1 MQDQVENKELVLE
14 EVPAVSEQPVPPVP
28 EQPVTPVEDPA
39 KGVVG
44 FGAFFGLKLLF
55 AIPVIGWIACIIMS
69 FAPKRKSLKNY
80 ARAFLAWLLIGFVIT
95 TTIFVAIGNFV
106 AKEIN
111 GLIGTEFGGIGEMIG
126 IISDV
131 NRGDYSSLI
140 KQMGGMLGEEYR
152 DIFDELGSGEYN
164 DLIDML
170 KDGEYEEALDRFE
183 KGEYQGLVDKLDKDT
198 YDALL
203 EELKQ
208 AKDGNPSEMLQ
219 ELQNFDP
226 SDLSSLFEQAMG
238 SIG

>member
-1 MQDQVENKELVLE
+1 MQEQVGNKELALE
-14 EVPAVSEQPVPPVP
+14 EVPAVVEESVVPAQEQPAAPA
-28 EQPVTPVEDPA
+28 EDPA

-80 ARAFLAWLLIGFVIT
+80 ARAFLAWLLIGFIIT
-95 TTIFVAIGNFV
+95 MTIFVAIGNFV
-106 AKEIN
+106 AQQIN
-111 GLIGTEFGGIGEMIG
+111 GMIGTEFGGIGEMVG

-140 KQMGGMLGEEYR
+140 KQMGGMLGEEYQ
-152 DIFDELGSGEYN
+152 DIINELGSGDYN
-164 DLIDML
+164 ELIGMV
-170 KDGEYEEALDRFE
+170 KDGEYEEVLNNFE

-203 EELKQ
+203 EELEQ

-226 SDLSSLFEQAMG
+226 SDLTSIFEQAMG
-238 SIG
+238 SLN